1 MKTELY
7 KDYFVKTRTGVLMSS
22 FLTGLITGVPIGVI
36 LTLLVL
42 MIIAGA
48 KGQESGS
55 QEQVPNR
62 KVFLATLALLAI
74 CGICYTL
81 ELEKS
86 ALLALLLSV
95 LLLAKLGGSKRGI
108 VVAGIA
114 AVMLAWFLPPN
125 GSLSV
130 SGLDNRLALAL
141 FVLGTVVGS
150 IVVDGNQWLKR
161 WITSSDP
168 DR

>member
-1 MKTELY
+1 
-7 KDYFVKTRTGVLMSS
+7 MSS
-22 FLTGLITGVPIGVI
+22 FLAGLITGGLIGVI

-48 KGQESGS
+48 KGRDSAS
-55 QEQVPNR
+55 TDQVPNR
-62 KVFLATLALLAI
+62 KVFLAALALLAV
-74 CGICYTL
+74 CGVCYTL
-81 ELEKS
+81 DLEKS

-95 LLLAKLGGSKRGI
+95 LLLAKLGGSRRGI

-161 WITSSDP
+161 WITTSDP